1 MSSFFGSKLF
11 GSSSNTTNTNSHT
24 NDTTSNHKTN
34 STLSNC
40 ETIERLCDRIH
51 TSSLIEDRRDS
62 LKQIK
67 LLSTKFKLDVGTQ
80 AMHVLIDVIKT
91 NVK

>member
-11 GSSSNTTNTNSHT
+11 GNSKLLDNDSGSNTKAIS
-24 NDTTSNHKTN
+24 

-51 TSSLIEDRRDS
+51 NAPIEDRRDS

-67 LLSTKFKLDVGTQ
+67 HLSTKFKLDVGTQ
-80 AMHVLIDVIKT
+80 AMHVLIDVIKS
-91 NVK
+91 NKYKKELF